1 MMQRDA
7 DAGPVRPS
15 CLQRPPAQRDVTDV
29 VDDQKHRDGDPTGTE
44 RYARERQTG
53 EKRQPPR
60 PDEPVAQR
68 PQRTAQ
74 GFAQTLDLI
83 GPCTVVLG
91 TRGGADRQTDE
102 VRVRIEEMRPA
113 RHRRPVLG
121 VAQIAEQRL
130 LGDADADAE
139 QALVV
144 VRTLDGEQ
152 PQQCAC
158 ERAVHRSHSVATIPP
173 PRPAANHARVGPRPT
188 SRSVPAAPA
197 ASAVATTATA
207 RSTAPRTVRTP
218 PSSGRA
224 SQASTRP
231 TTVTTAARSASRNSP
246 PTCTRT
252 SAFGSPASSSLA
264 AAWTI
269 REFTRRST
277 LIVTPPSSPVTNPT
291 SAPSPRPRT
300 PADA

>member
-1 MMQRDA
+1 PAGSPCRADSRWARPARSWPYQRHDERDGGQRQREPESVDAVPAQAQRQEAQGGDNRQRDSGPRIEWRREISGRQRQRGADSKRHRRAEQREGLLEDRMMQRDA
-7 DAGPVRPS
+7 NAGPVRPS

-29 VDDQKHRDGDPTGTE
+29 VDDQKHRDGDPPGTE
-44 RYARERQTG
+44 RDARERQTG

-83 GPCTVVLG
+83 GPGPVVLG
-91 TRGGADRQTDE
+91 PRGGADRQTNE
-102 VRVRIEEMRPA
+102 VRVRIEGVRPA
-113 RHRRPVLG
+113 
-121 VAQIAEQRL
+121 
-130 LGDADADAE
+130 
-139 QALVV
+139 
-144 VRTLDGEQ
+144 
-152 PQQCAC
+152 
-158 ERAVHRSHSVATIPP
+158 
-173 PRPAANHARVGPRPT
+173 
-188 SRSVPAAPA
+188 
-197 ASAVATTATA
+197 
-207 RSTAPRTVRTP
+207 RTP
-218 PSSGRA
+218 PSRGRA

>member
-1 MMQRDA
+1 MMQRNA
-7 DAGPVRPS
+7 HAGPVRPS

-29 VDDQKHRDGDPTGTE
+29 VDDQKHRDGDPPGTQ
-44 RYARERQTG
+44 RHARERQTG

-60 PDEPVAQR
+60 PDEPVPER
-68 PQRTAQ
+68 PQGTAQ

-83 GPCTVVLG
+83 GPGTVVLG
-91 TRGGADRQTDE
+91 TRSGADRQPNE
-102 VRVRIEEMRPA
+102 VGMRIEEVRPA

-121 VAQIAEQRL
+121 VAQIAEQWL
-130 LGDADADAE
+130 LADAHAE

-144 VRTLDGEQ
+144 VRALDGEQ
-152 PQQCAC
+152 PQESAC
-158 ERAVHRSHSVATIPP
+158 ERAVHRSHSVATMPP
-173 PRPAANHARVGPRPT
+173 PRPAANHARFGPRPT

-197 ASAVATTATA
+197 ASAVATTATV
-207 RSTAPRTVRTP
+207 RSTAPRTVSTP

-224 SQASTRP
+224 SHASTRP

-246 PTCTRT
+246 PTCNRT
-252 SAFGSPASSSLA
+252 SAIGSPASSSLA

-269 REFTRRST
+269 REFTRRSM
-277 LIVTPPSSPVTNPT
+277 LIVTPPSSPVASPT

-300 PADA
+300 